1 MSLHTAPL
9 PAILPAPEPRRFW
22 RKLARVLAIIPF
34 AEDLVAG
41 YLCAFDHTTPSHV
54 RAVLLGAAAYFVL
67 PADLVPDVL
76 AGIGFTDDAAVLTA
90 ALTAI
95 GRHLRPEHRAE
106 ARRRLAELRRAG

>member
-1 MSLHTAPL
+1 MSLQAASVPATLSAPQ
-9 PAILPAPEPRRFW
+9 PRRFW
-22 RKLARVLAIIPF
+22 RKLGRVLAAIPF

-41 YLCAFDHTTPSHV
+41 YLCALDRNTPSQV

-76 AGIGFTDDAAVLTA
+76 TGIGFTDDAAVLTA
-90 ALTAI
+90 ALTAV

-106 ARRRLAELRRAG
+106 ARRRLDELRRAG